1 VPARNIGENCL
12 LPNLLRKQSA
22 RVSIARMRKALL
34 AIAFLS
40 IAISAQTPQNNW
52 TPLQRTYLYKVSF
65 IQAAPGKLLELIDL
79 QKDRNARANFRNG
92 SAFMMRHSQGDRWD
106 LMLVAP
112 AANYGYYYS
121 PESIRQRAALFAQD
135 DQKFRDDI
143 AWQEDL
149 FVFGPPIEEVSK
161 NWKDAGFFH
170 VEIFQSLPG
179 KQTELVKEREMENAY
194 LHKLGQPTNLVFT
207 RDQGAAWDCFTIG
220 FYRDLQHYAESAKA
234 KPEDAEAAAKSAGF
248 QSAKD
253 IGPYLRTLIALHHD
267 TLAVAVK

>member
-1 VPARNIGENCL
+1 
-12 LPNLLRKQSA
+12 
-22 RVSIARMRKALL
+22 MRKALFT
-34 AIAFLS
+34 AVFLS
-40 IAISAQTPQNNW
+40 VAIFAQTPQSSW
-52 TPLQRTYLYKVSF
+52 TPLPRTYLYKVSF
-65 IQAAPGKLLELIDL
+65 LQAAPGRLLELIDL
-79 QKDRNARANFRNG
+79 QKDRNTRANFRNG
-92 SAFMMRHSQGDRWD
+92 GAFMMRHSQGDRWD

-121 PESIRQRAALFAQD
+121 PDSIRQRAALYAQD

-149 FVFGPPIEEVSK
+149 FVYGPPVEEVSK
-161 NWKDAGFFH
+161 DWKDAGFFH

-179 KQTELVKEREMENAY
+179 KQSDLVKEREMERAY
-194 LHKLGQPTNLVFT
+194 LHQLGQPTNLVFT

-220 FYRDLQHYAESAKA
+220 FYRDLQHYAESAKTNPDDGE
-234 KPEDAEAAAKSAGF
+234 KAAKAAGF